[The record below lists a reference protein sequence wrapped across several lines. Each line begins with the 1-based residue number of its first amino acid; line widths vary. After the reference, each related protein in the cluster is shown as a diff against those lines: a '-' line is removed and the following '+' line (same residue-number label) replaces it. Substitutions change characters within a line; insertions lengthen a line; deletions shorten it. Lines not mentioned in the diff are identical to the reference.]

1 VQGLR
6 EPQTP
11 RNLVQIFEV
20 PQKLHLTNFRGQAT
34 GSNTTLLRLIRNVGG
49 VARWKAAR
57 TPSCVL
63 SLGSTRAVYP
73 VLGKPLD
80 KADSQ
85 QRQALEGVVKKEKLS
100 RFGGSATRP
109 TPLRHAY
116 DATTLAA
123 IETDQT
129 LDTVFATLTGR
140 MIAVAIANN
149 GKPIGVLKRSDLLE
163 YLAHQRRNSSR

>member
-1 VQGLR
+1 MVRSRSHGSQPTVAQHDPLPRLR
-6 EPQTP
+6 
-11 RNLVQIFEV
+11 
-20 PQKLHLTNFRGQAT
+20 
-34 GSNTTLLRLIRNVGG
+34 RLS
-49 VARWKAAR
+49 
-57 TPSCVL
+57 P
-63 SLGSTRAVYP
+63 
-73 VLGKPLD
+73 
-80 KADSQ
+80 
-85 QRQALEGVVKKEKLS
+85 
-100 RFGGSATRP
+100 FGGSATRP